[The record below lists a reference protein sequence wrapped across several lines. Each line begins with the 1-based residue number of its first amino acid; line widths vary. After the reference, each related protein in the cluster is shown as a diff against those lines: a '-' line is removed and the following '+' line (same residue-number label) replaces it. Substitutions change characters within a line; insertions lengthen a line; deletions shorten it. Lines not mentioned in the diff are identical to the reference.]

1 MSAVAGIVEEG
12 FDMSDLMVVRP
23 LPFEDFV
30 FVGKEVAKH
39 GNDFRTLNKVLADDE
54 IEEVLKHYYIRTG
67 GNF

>member
-39 GNDFRTLNKVLADDE
+39 GNDFRTLNKVLADED
-54 IEEVLKHYYIRTG
+54 IE
-67 GNF
+67 